1 VLAVGACA
9 IARRRYRTSALA
21 AETAA
26 RSGLIAT
33 KFTSGAWVVVLTVPA
48 LMLLFS
54 RIKSYYRAVGLELN
68 PAGRR
73 PHPRDPAPPVALPD
87 PAEPAGLP
95 LATVLRASTDVV
107 ICTIPYR
114 LTTR

>member
-1 VLAVGACA
+1 VLAVGARA

-26 RSGLIAT
+26 RCGLIAT
-33 KFTSGAWVVVLTVPA
+33 KFTSGAWVVVLTAPT

-54 RIKSYYRAVGLELN
+54 RIESYYRAVGLELN

-73 PHPRDPAPPVALPD
+73 PHPRDPAPPVALRILQNQR
-87 PAEPAGLP
+87 GLL

-114 LTTR
+114 LTTW